1 MSQLI
6 DLEDQAS
13 LEKLGNA
20 LLKIP
25 SYVVSMTKCMM
36 AIPES
41 RKIILDHV
49 KPVLKEE
56 LDESFDA
63 RLAVSELKP
72 IKRIA
77 ELELVTGIEDY
88 YDDEEHESTIPER
101 IEDLIDKLEKIE
113 YMPTE
118 KPTVEFK
125 PDTKTG
131 IRAMHI
137 ISKLKASGKNHLTH
151 KEIQSALAGK
161 DLPEYCRIDEKAK
174 NPRKT
179 IIDVLNEA
187 VSLCS
192 DVFLDQKKAGHREWR
207 IALKS

>member
-1 MSQLI
+1 MSLSDYI
-6 DLEDQAS
+6 PVKFIELFSDPDFSKAIKGYNLY
-13 LEKLGNA
+13 
-20 LLKIP
+20 LLKEDKD
-25 SYVVSMTKCMM
+25 YRN
-36 AIPES
+36 E
-41 RKIILDHV
+41 V
-49 KPVLKEE
+49 KTVLREE

-63 RLAVSELKP
+63 RLAVSELRP

-88 YDDEEHESTIPER
+88 YDDEDHEPTISER
-101 IEDLIDKLEKIE
+101 INDLENKLSSLE
-113 YMPTE
+113 YRPTE
-118 KPTVEFK
+118 KPIVQFK
-125 PDTKTG
+125 PETKTG

-151 KEIQSALAGK
+151 REIQSALAGN

-192 DVFLDQKKAGHREWR
+192 DVFLDQKKVGHKEWR